1 MNKPAQS
8 AVPGA
13 ISQGEEPP
21 RTAAGA
27 WFRWATINGDSI
39 LVFLLIPSRS
49 LRLGGGFLVF
59 SGGGHL
65 RASVVASFFCVA
77 HGLRA
82 TYKNHNDGYLRPRAH
97 PRRRRSGGAGV
108 RRLCCSSRSVRIWQ

>member
-13 ISQGEEPP
+13 ISQGGEPP

-49 LRLGGGFLVF
+49 LHLGGGFLVF
-59 SGGGHL
+59 SGGAICVHL
-65 RASVVASFFCVA
+65 WLHLFFAWPTDCEQLIKTTTMVTSDHARTHAEGGQVEPVFGGCVV
-77 HGLRA
+77 
-82 TYKNHNDGYLRPRAH
+82 
-97 PRRRRSGGAGV
+97 
-108 RRLCCSSRSVRIWQ
+108 RLAL